1 MIARPTDYEL
11 IAAAQQGS
19 RSAYGELVRL
29 YRDSVV
35 GVVYRMCGSLPTAEE
50 AAQEAFLR
58 AWQHLS
64 GYQPGHPFRAWIFR
78 IAINAALD
86 ALRREKPTLAIGD
99 DADNEGWL
107 PADGDPG
114 PEEALESKQRAEL
127 VRKAVLRLPAPYRA
141 PLVLREYGGLSY
153 AEIAAALGIPLG
165 TVMSRLNTARG
176 QLTRSLAGLLEV
188 L

>member
-1 MIARPTDYEL
+1 MTSRTSDLDL
-11 IAAAQQGS
+11 IAAAQQGN
-19 RSAYGELVRL
+19 RSAYGELVCR

-50 AAQEAFLR
+50 AAQDAFVR
-58 AWQHLS
+58 AWQHLHN
-64 GYQPGHPFRAWIFR
+64 YQPGHPFRAWVFR

-86 ALRREKPTLAIGD
+86 ALRREKPALDLD
-99 DADNEGWL
+99 DGEEAGWL
-107 PADGDPG
+107 PADGAPG
-114 PEEALESKQRAEL
+114 PEAALESKQRAEL

-141 PLVLREYGGLSY
+141 PLVLREFGGLSY

-165 TVMSRLNTARG
+165 TVMSRLNTARS
-176 QLTRSLAGLLEV
+176 QLNRSLEGLLEV